1 MESLVALEQNL
12 QQLLSQYQKLQ
23 EDMQLLKE
31 ENIRQRD
38 EILQSHAELQQLK
51 QQYNRLQIAHALIT
65 EDEQN
70 KEQRLKARQKIT
82 AIISQIDKAL
92 AILKQ

>member
-1 MESLVALEQNL
+1 
-12 QQLLSQYQKLQ
+12 
-23 EDMQLLKE
+23 MQLLKE
-31 ENIRQRD
+31 ENIRQRE

-51 QQYNRLQIAHALIT
+51 QQYNRLQTAHALIT

-70 KEQRLKARQKIT
+70 EEQRQKARQKIT

-92 AILKQ
+92 DVLKR

>member
-1 MESLVALEQNL
+1 M
-12 QQLLSQYQKLQ
+12 
-23 EDMQLLKE
+23 LKE

-51 QQYNRLQIAHALIT
+51 QQYNRLQTAHALIT

-70 KEQRLKARQKIT
+70 EEQRQKARQKIT

-92 AILKQ
+92 DVLKR

>member
-1 MESLVALEQNL
+1 
-12 QQLLSQYQKLQ
+12 
-23 EDMQLLKE
+23 MQLLKE

-51 QQYNRLQIAHALIT
+51 QQYNRLQTAHALIT

-70 KEQRLKARQKIT
+70 EEQRQKARQKIT

-92 AILKQ
+92 DVLKR

>member
-1 MESLVALEQNL
+1 MESLVALEYNL

-23 EDMQLLKE
+23 EEMQLLKE

-51 QQYNRLQIAHALIT
+51 QQYNRLQTAHALIT

-70 KEQRLKARQKIT
+70 EEQRMKARQKIT

-92 AILKQ
+92 DVLKR

>member
-51 QQYNRLQIAHALIT
+51 QQYNRLQIAHALIK

>member
-1 MESLVALEQNL
+1 M
-12 QQLLSQYQKLQ
+12 
-23 EDMQLLKE
+23 LKE

-51 QQYNRLQIAHALIT
+51 QQYNRLQTAHALIT

-70 KEQRLKARQKIT
+70 EEQRMKARQKIT

-92 AILKQ
+92 DVLKR